1 MQTGTPHSSSA
12 EMAYDQIG
20 ATGNPFVGLRPF
32 NSDESILFFG
42 RREQTIEL
50 MQQLHR
56 THFVAVVGS
65 SGCGKSSLINAGL
78 ICKLR
83 AGFLVEERDRWLVA
97 TMKPGDSPIRN
108 LAAALSK
115 GISANGESDG
125 FVESIRAAGARAIIE
140 RLTPALVDND
150 ANLLLVVD
158 QFEEIFRFR
167 IDTDNEETRNDP
179 ADFVS
184 IMLELAEQRRL
195 PIYVVMSMRSDFL
208 GDCDNFYGLP
218 EAMNHSQYLVPR
230 LTREQRRQAIEG
242 PMKMFGATISPRLL
256 DRVLND
262 VGDKSDQL
270 PVMQHALMRT
280 WEQWSKTQ
288 DPEIDIPHYEE
299 IGAIKD
305 ALSRD
310 ADAAF
315 KSLSDEDQKIA
326 ERLFQA
332 LTDTDARYR
341 YSRRPTHLSEIV
353 AITDSTREK
362 ILQIVEVFK
371 SENRSFLTLTND
383 DDPLI
388 DISHESLIRQ
398 WERMSDWVEDEN
410 NSFNMLMRIIDAAEL
425 YQQRDERDLLWRGT
439 QLEMALDWRKTKNP
453 NAAWARRYHDD
464 FDAAM
469 DFLETSKEAR
479 DSAIRLRRRSKFFV
493 WVAVVA
499 LACLGW
505 YLSQKEKQVQ
515 RLVYQNDMKLA
526 QEAYDNGQY
535 GHSIEMLVRYLPA
548 KKSWFDF
555 FGNDL
560 RETNWRVLWQLCHDE
575 TATFQGHEAVIY
587 SVAFSPDGKILA
599 STGFDRTVK
608 LWDIGSKQTLATL
621 KSHEDIIWSVAFSP
635 DGRTLASASADKTI
649 KIWDSGSKQLL
660 ATLKGHEGAV
670 NSVAFSSDGK
680 TLASAGN
687 DKTVRFWDVGSKQLL
702 AILKGHEEYV
712 LSVAFSPDGRTLA
725 SASGDKTV
733 KLWEVE
739 SKQPLATLKGHEEPV
754 FSVAF
759 SPDGKSLASAGLGR
773 TIRLWDTGSGQLIV
787 TLESHE
793 ISIKSVAFSPDGKI
807 LASAGSDGTVKVWDI
822 GSKQL
827 LATLKGHE
835 STVNSVVF
843 SPDGK
848 TLASASFDK
857 TVKLWDIRLNQ
868 LIITL
873 KGHEN
878 YVWSIT
884 FSPDG
889 KTLASTGADKTIR
902 LWNIGSKELI
912 ATLKGHEATVKSVAF
927 SPDGKTLASAGDDK
941 TARLWDVGSKQLLT
955 TLKGHEN
962 YVWSV
967 AFSPDVRTL
976 ASASSD
982 KTVKL
987 WDSGSKELIT
997 TLNVH
1002 EFNVN
1007 SVVFAPDGKTLASAS
1022 DDRTVK
1028 LWDVGS
1034 KKLIATLEGHETP
1047 VYSVAFSPDGRT
1059 LASAGFD
1066 RTIKLWDVGSRQIF
1080 ATLKGHEDV
1089 LNSVAFSPDGK
1100 TLASASSDKTV
1111 KLWDVRSKRLITT
1124 LKGYGDYVS
1133 SVAFSPDGK
1142 ILASAG
1148 GRFEGEKDFVI
1159 RLWLIDSR

>member
-1 MQTGTPHSSSA
+1 MQTNTPQASSA
-12 EMAYDQIG
+12 EMAYEQIG
-20 ATGNPFVGLRPF
+20 TTGNPFVGLRPF
-32 NSDESILFFG
+32 KSDESILFFG

-65 SGCGKSSLINAGL
+65 SGCGKSSLISAGL

-108 LAAALSK
+108 LAAALYK
-115 GISANGESDG
+115 TVSANGEYDS
-125 FVESIRAAGARAIIE
+125 FIESIRAAGAGAIIE
-140 RLTPALVDND
+140 RLTPTLAEND

-158 QFEEIFRFR
+158 QFEEVFRFR
-167 IDTDNEETRNDP
+167 FDSDTKDSCNDP

-218 EAMNHSQYLVPR
+218 EAMNQSQYLVPR

-242 PMKMFGATISPRLL
+242 PIKLFGATISPRLL

-288 DPEIDIPHYEE
+288 NQEIDISHYEE
-299 IGAIKD
+299 IGTIKD

-315 KSLSDEDQKIA
+315 KSLSDDDQRIV
-326 ERLFQA
+326 ERMFQA

-341 YSRRPTHLSEIV
+341 HSRRPAHLSEIV
-353 AITDSTREK
+353 AITDSTNEK
-362 ILQIVEVFK
+362 ILEIIEVFK

-383 DDPLI
+383 NDPLI

-410 NSFNMLMRIIDAAEL
+410 NSFNMLMRIIDAAVL
-425 YQQRDERDLLWRGT
+425 YQERYEKDLLWRGT
-439 QLEMALDWRKTKNP
+439 QLEMALEWRKTKNP
-453 NAAWARRYHDD
+453 NLAWARRYHDD

-469 DFLETSKEAR
+469 GFLTASKRAR
-479 DSAIRLRRRSKFFV
+479 DTAIRLHRRSKFLG
-493 WVAVVA
+493 WLAVVG

-505 YLSQKEKQVQ
+505 YFFQKENQVR

-526 QEAYDNGQY
+526 QEAYDNGQF
-535 GHSIEMLVRYLPA
+535 GRSIELLTRYRPA

-555 FGNDL
+555 LGNDL
-560 RETNWRVLWQLCHDE
+560 RDTNWRVLWQLCHDE
-575 TATFQGHEAVIY
+575 TATFQGHEAAVY
-587 SVAFSPDGKILA
+587 SVAFSPDGKIIA
-599 STGFDRTVK
+599 SASFDKTVK
-608 LWDIGSKQTLATL
+608 L
-621 KSHEDIIWSVAFSP
+621 
-635 DGRTLASASADKTI
+635 
-649 KIWDSGSKQLL
+649 
-660 ATLKGHEGAV
+660 
-670 NSVAFSSDGK
+670 
-680 TLASAGN
+680 
-687 DKTVRFWDVGSKQLL
+687 WDVGSKQYIATLE
-702 AILKGHEEYV
+702 GHEV
-712 LSVAFSPDGRTLA
+712 AVNSVVFAPDGKTIA
-725 SASGDKTV
+725 SAGGDKTV
-733 KLWEVE
+733 KLWDVGSKRLIMTLKDNEGPVNSIVFSPDGKVLASASYDKTVKFWDLG
-739 SKQPLATLKGHEEPV
+739 SKQLIATLKGHEEPV

-759 SPDGKSLASAGLGR
+759 SPDGKSLASASEDKTVKLWDSESKQLIATLKGHEEPVFSVAFSPDGKSLASTGYGR
-773 TIRLWDTGSGQLIV
+773 TIKLWDTRSRQLIV
-787 TLESHE
+787 TLESQE

-807 LASAGSDGTVKVWDI
+807 LASASSDDTVKLWDI
-822 GSKQL
+822 GSKQI

-835 STVNSVVF
+835 GIVNSVAF

-848 TLASASFDK
+848 TLASASYDK
-857 TVKLWDIRLNQ
+857 TVKLWDARQKQ
-868 LIITL
+868 LIVTL
-873 KGHEN
+873 KSHEN
-878 YVWSIT
+878 YVW
-884 FSPDG
+884 
-889 KTLASTGADKTIR
+889 
-902 LWNIGSKELI
+902 
-912 ATLKGHEATVKSVAF
+912 SVAF
-927 SPDGKTLASAGDDK
+927 SPDGKTLASAGADKTIKLWNLGSKELITTLKGHESIVKSVSFSPDGKTLVSAGDDK
-941 TARLWDVGSKQLLT
+941 TVRLWDVGSKQLLA

-962 YVWSV
+962 HVWSV
-967 AFSPDVRTL
+967 AFSPDSKIL

-982 KTVKL
+982 NSVKL
-987 WDSGSKELIT
+987 WDVGSKELIT
-997 TLNVH
+997 TLSGH
-1002 EFNVN
+1002 EFYVN

-1022 DDRTVK
+1022 DDKTVR
-1028 LWDVGS
+1028 LWEVGS
-1034 KKLIATLEGHETP
+1034 KKLIATIEGHTTP
-1047 VYSVAFSPDGRT
+1047 VYSAAFSPDGKT

-1066 RTIKLWDVGSRQIF
+1066 RTIRLWDVDSRQMF

-1111 KLWDVRSKRLITT
+1111 KLWDFGSKRLITT

-1148 GRFEGEKDFVI
+1148 GRFEGEKDFAI
-1159 RLWLIDSR
+1159 RLWLINN